1 MHLESRNDSASVL
14 RFFECMA
21 IHEFSFEQQMALHA
35 SEIAVSNALHTLEPK
50 IIIRKIRKGWSELQG
65 AVFTLISKIKA
76 FWAEVR

>member
-14 RFFECMA
+14 RFSECMA

-50 IIIRKIRKGWSELQG
+50 IIIRKFEKVEASYKGLC
-65 AVFTLISKIKA
+65 LH
-76 FWAEVR
+76 